1 MPIIASILT
10 VIAVVSCLM
19 MFFIRREQKVALLV
33 MGTMIL
39 TLVSVPVIP
48 LHKAN
53 LLLPVFFLL
62 SEWRLLTL
70 HIKKIWDMPSLRLAF
85 IILFISTIVCAFT
98 TTYTKSWKVIQT
110 ELFFKYFAL
119 AYAFVGVKNERSLKP
134 ILKMSIYCLIAL
146 TFFGI
151 LNYIDKSA
159 DLVNEMTKGEIN
171 WTYDVEFGNLYS
183 ERARFRVQSMFKSP
197 FDYGYICA
205 AILMLHIHAW
215 HQKLESKK
223 DFIIAIVCCT
233 FGILTCGCR
242 TVWVGSLFS
251 IMCYYM
257 WNFQLSRNAILGIV
271 GVIAIFLSYNF
282 IPAVENKV
290 NTLTDIFKE
299 DSESGGSSIAM
310 RTAQLANT
318 LYYVDG
324 YELFG
329 RGKGYFTSEIWNSD
343 VSKRER
349 TETGLQGMESVIL
362 GYMLERGYF
371 GLTLWAAFYAII
383 FLYFRKN
390 KQENK
395 MLTGLGVSIL
405 ALYLVFSIGTGELGS
420 VYPTL
425 LLLGISM
432 KMIESKKRRKMLYAV
447 LLRIMKRKK
456 LTRRQ
461 QLAVILKAVSR

>member
-1 MPIIASILT
+1 MRIIASIVTL
-10 VIAVVSCLM
+10 ICCCLM
-19 MFFIRREQKVALLV
+19 FVVKRETKAALLV
-33 MGTMIL
+33 MGAMTL
-39 TLVSVPVIP
+39 TLVDIPGIP

-53 LLLPVFFLL
+53 FLLQAAFIL
-62 SEWRLLTL
+62 SEWKLWPQHFRKLQRTPCLWILLL
-70 HIKKIWDMPSLRLAF
+70 IVSVSALLAA
-85 IILFISTIVCAFT
+85 LTSP
-98 TTYTKSWKVIQT
+98 YTGIAETVKT
-110 ELFFKYFAL
+110 ELLFKYFAL
-119 AYAFVGVKNERSLKP
+119 AYAFMAVKNERSLKP
-134 ILKMSIYCLIAL
+134 ILRMSIYCLIAL

-171 WTYDVEFGNLYS
+171 WTYDVEFGNFYS

-205 AILMLHIHAW
+205 AILMLHLHAW

-329 RGKGYFTSEIWNSD
+329 RGKGYFTSEIWNPD
-343 VSKRER
+343 VDKWQRE
-349 TETGLQGMESVIL
+349 ETGLNGLESVIFN
-362 GYMLERGYF
+362 YILERGYF

-425 LLLGISM
+425 LLLGMTM
-432 KMIESKKRRKMLYAV
+432 KMIESRKRRTKLYAL
-447 LLRIMKRKK
+447 LLRIMKSNN

-461 QLAVILKAVSR
+461 QLAVILKAISR

>member
-1 MPIIASILT
+1 MRIIASIVTL
-10 VIAVVSCLM
+10 ICCCLM
-19 MFFIRREQKVALLV
+19 FVVKRETKAALLV
-33 MGTMIL
+33 MGAMTL
-39 TLVSVPVIP
+39 TLVDIPGIP

-53 LLLPVFFLL
+53 FLLQAAFIL
-62 SEWRLLTL
+62 SEWKLWPQHFRKLQRTPCLWILLL
-70 HIKKIWDMPSLRLAF
+70 IVSVSALLAA
-85 IILFISTIVCAFT
+85 LTSP
-98 TTYTKSWKVIQT
+98 YTGIAETVKT
-110 ELFFKYFAL
+110 ELLFKYFAL
-119 AYAFVGVKNERSLKP
+119 AYAFMAVKNERSLKP
-134 ILKMSIYCLIAL
+134 ILRMSIYCLIAL

-171 WTYDVEFGNLYS
+171 WTYDVEFGNFYS

-205 AILMLHIHAW
+205 AILMLHLHAW

-233 FGILTCGCR
+233 FGILTCECR

-329 RGKGYFTSEIWNSD
+329 RGKGYFTSEIWNPD
-343 VSKRER
+343 VDKWQRE
-349 TETGLQGMESVIL
+349 ETGLNGLESVIFN
-362 GYMLERGYF
+362 YILERGYF

-425 LLLGISM
+425 LLLGMTM
-432 KMIESKKRRKMLYAV
+432 KMIESRKRRTKLYAL
-447 LLRIMKRKK
+447 LLRIMKSNN

-461 QLAVILKAVSR
+461 QLAVILKAISR